1 VSWIAPGE
9 SFVMWRLPATAA
21 GQERGRFLVV
31 GLARV
36 LPPAG
41 RWWRP
46 RDRQVAACALARMP
60 HVHAYSA
67 SLDFSPME
75 QPTLNWPRAL
85 SDLAADV
92 GEAAVARLQAE
103 LCGFREPEPQVDR
116 WVVHSHGLIWRSG
129 DRLPVS
135 DTYERIHFTL
145 RVVDLIAAHADVA
158 TAFGRSLADPDRQVD
173 DFLLAC
179 VTAAE
184 LDADISELLEGAG
197 DGNHTEA
204 VQALFGR
211 PTNGATRQAIIAI
224 GA

>member
-1 VSWIAPGE
+1 VSSIAQGE
-9 SFVMWRLPATAA
+9 SFVMWRLPAAA
-21 GQERGRFLVV
+21 LGQDVGRFLVE

-41 RWWRP
+41 RWKRP
-46 RDRQVAACALARMP
+46 DDRQVSACSLTRMA

-75 QPTLNWPRAL
+75 QPTLNWPHAL
-85 SDLAADV
+85 SDLVADV
-92 GEAAVARLQAE
+92 GDAGVARLQAE
-103 LCGFREPEPQVDR
+103 LCSFGKPEPVVDR
-116 WVVHSHGLIWRSG
+116 WVVHSHGLIWRGG

-135 DTYERIHFTL
+135 DTYERIHVTL
-145 RVVDLIAAHADVA
+145 RLVDLIAVHTDVA

-173 DFLLAC
+173 DLLLAC

-184 LDADISELLEGAG
+184 LDADISELLEGTA

-211 PTNGATRQAIIAI
+211 PANVATRQAIIAI